1 MIVITTIDALPNRCY
16 ECPCHDGD
24 GYCQADKE
32 QRCSEYRPYWCP
44 LKGITD
50 KDTNVP
56 SKPEIV
62 RCKDCKHYKDGT
74 GMCSLY
80 HAHGCAETWF
90 CADGERR

>member
-1 MIVITTIDALPNRCY
+1 MTDREKVIKGFTCCEIDASCTN
-16 ECPCHDGD
+16 CPYFGSNTCI
-24 GYCQADKE
+24 ADLRNDVFELLKK
-32 QRCSEYRPYWCP
+32 QSE
-44 LKGITD
+44 
-50 KDTNVP
+50 N
-56 SKPEIV
+56 V